1 MKILIVNT
9 NDIEGGAARATYRI
23 HESLLSAGIDSKLL
37 VINKKSD
44 DHTVI
49 GPKDFKEKLIIQFRK
64 LLDRLPVKFYKDR
77 TKTIFSPSF
86 IPFSSIVD
94 KINKLSPD
102 IVHLHWICSGM
113 FNITDLYKI
122 KAPIVW
128 GLLDMWSFTGGCH
141 YDEYCGK
148 YKSNC
153 GNCKVLGS
161 QKKNDLSRY
170 IYNKKRSV
178 YNKLPNMTIVGH
190 SSWLAKS
197 AKESSL
203 FGKHTVLNIPSAID
217 TKIFK
222 PFLKKES
229 LELWGLPTDKKLI
242 LFVGF
247 TSDPRKGFK
256 ELNKA
261 LENINDKNVELVA
274 LGSSQPKN
282 SPLFGI
288 KTHYL
293 GHLHDN
299 ISLVTLYSAV
309 DVMVIPS
316 LQENLSNAVIESLAC
331 ATPVVGFNIGGN
343 SDMIDHR
350 KNGYLAKPFDSKDLA
365 YGIEWILNNKNYNQL
380 CDNAREKVL
389 EEFDSVV
396 VARKY
401 IKLYNDILE

>member
-1 MKILIVNT
+1 M
-9 NDIEGGAARATYRI
+9 
-23 HESLLSAGIDSKLL
+23 
-37 VINKKSD
+37 
-44 DHTVI
+44 
-49 GPKDFKEKLIIQFRK
+49 IIQFRK

>member
-1 MKILIVNT
+1 
-9 NDIEGGAARATYRI
+9 
-23 HESLLSAGIDSKLL
+23 
-37 VINKKSD
+37 
-44 DHTVI
+44 
-49 GPKDFKEKLIIQFRK
+49 
-64 LLDRLPVKFYKDR
+64 
-77 TKTIFSPSF
+77 
-86 IPFSSIVD
+86 
-94 KINKLSPD
+94 
-102 IVHLHWICSGM
+102 
-113 FNITDLYKI
+113 
-122 KAPIVW
+122 
-128 GLLDMWSFTGGCH
+128 
-141 YDEYCGK
+141 
-148 YKSNC
+148 
-153 GNCKVLGS
+153 
-161 QKKNDLSRY
+161 
-170 IYNKKRSV
+170 
-178 YNKLPNMTIVGH
+178 MTIVGH

>member
-49 GPKDFKEKLIIQFRK
+49 GPKDIKEKLIIQFRK

-256 ELNKA
+256 ELK
-261 LENINDKNVELVA
+261 
-274 LGSSQPKN
+274 
-282 SPLFGI
+282 
-288 KTHYL
+288 
-293 GHLHDN
+293 
-299 ISLVTLYSAV
+299 
-309 DVMVIPS
+309 
-316 LQENLSNAVIESLAC
+316 LS
-331 ATPVVGFNIGGN
+331 
-343 SDMIDHR
+343 
-350 KNGYLAKPFDSKDLA
+350 
-365 YGIEWILNNKNYNQL
+365 
-380 CDNAREKVL
+380 
-389 EEFDSVV
+389 
-396 VARKY
+396 
-401 IKLYNDILE
+401 